1 MAGYFLEARAQYRP
15 NARRDHRQ
23 VAAADRA
30 RLKALAADRIIRWIG
45 PATLQIIMP
54 VAGILLLALA
64 VQLGLSALRDLG
76 ALAPLP
82 IDGHW
87 E

>member
-1 MAGYFLEARAQYRP
+1 MREGIIAEVL
-15 NARRDHRQ
+15 
-23 VAAADRA
+23 VADRA
-30 RLKALAADRIIRWIG
+30 RLEALAADRIIRWIG
-45 PATLQIIMP
+45 PAILQIIMR

-82 IDGHW
+82 IAGHW